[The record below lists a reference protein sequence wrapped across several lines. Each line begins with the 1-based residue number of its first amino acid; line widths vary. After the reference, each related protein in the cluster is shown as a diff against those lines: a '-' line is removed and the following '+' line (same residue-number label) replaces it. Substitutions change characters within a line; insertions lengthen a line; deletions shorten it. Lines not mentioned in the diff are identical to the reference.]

1 VVCGSNSLTLV
12 AVHVLCSLARQF
24 KEQYLSHFT
33 EVLSLEQKIFLEPQD
48 EGIKSTFGR
57 ESKIAVLNDFSKTR
71 RGNLKFIYHHLFF
84 LRSKFLINYFLENE
98 VLVEGMKAV
107 NGP

>member
-1 VVCGSNSLTLV
+1 MHC
-12 AVHVLCSLARQF
+12 VLWQDNLA
-24 KEQYLSHFT
+24 QYLSHFAG
-33 EVLSLEQKIFLEPQD
+33 VLSPLERKIFLEQQD
-48 EGIKSTFGR
+48 EDIKSTFGR
-57 ESKIAVLNDFSKTR
+57 ESKIAVLNDFSKNR
-71 RGNLKFIYHHLFF
+71 RGNLKFIYYHLFF